1 MEGMSIIQYICIFF
15 IFFVSNSLCFQKR
28 AAESRIFNQECVILN
43 FYDYHDVWHFLSA
56 TSLFFSFMV
65 NLSVIGSAFRLINL
79 RFLCS

>member
-1 MEGMSIIQYICIFF
+1 MQYMCIFF
-15 IFFVSNSLCFQKR
+15 YFYFLSNYLCFQKR

-65 NLSVIGSAFRLINL
+65 NLSVIGIAFRLINI
-79 RFLCS
+79 RFLFS